1 MHDPG
6 SALIIMVTIKHTD
19 DSLSQE
25 LERII
30 AREASLLDLIR
41 NGENQ
46 SKIRQRFRRLIYHH
60 YETLGRDFPWR
71 NTDNPYHILVSEV
84 MLQQTQTQR
93 VTEKYERFIA
103 SFPDFESLARAP
115 LHDVLTAWQG
125 LGYNRRALNL
135 QKCARTIV
143 EEHDGMLPQNPD
155 ELALLPGIGKATAAS
170 IAAFAFN
177 KPVVF
182 LETNI
187 RTVFIF
193 FFFSNREMV
202 EDSDLMEAGGRMLDR
217 AHPARWY
224 NALMDYGVMLKKRHA
239 NPGRKSARY
248 RKQPSFSGSRRQLR
262 GKLIAALVESARSK
276 DELCRAAGPQG
287 GKHDISGILDEL
299 EREGF
304 VVRDKNGTYRIS

>member
-1 MHDPG
+1 
-6 SALIIMVTIKHTD
+6 MVTIKHTAN
-19 DSLSQE
+19 SPSQE
-25 LERII
+25 LQRII
-30 AREASLLDLIR
+30 AEEASLLDLIR
-41 NGENQ
+41 NGENP
-46 SKIRQRFRRLIYHH
+46 SKVKQRFRRLIYHH

-71 NTDNPYHILVSEV
+71 NTDNPYHILVSEI

-93 VTEKYERFIA
+93 VTEKYERFTA

-170 IAAFAFN
+170 IATFAFN

-193 FFFSNREMV
+193 FFFRDREMV
-202 EDSDLMEAGGRMLDR
+202 EDSDLIETGGKMLDR

-224 NALMDYGVMLKKRHA
+224 NALMDYGVMLKKRHT

-248 RKQPSFSGSRRQLR
+248 RKQSSFSGSRRQLR
-262 GKLIAALVESARSK
+262 GKIIAALVESARSK
-276 DELCRAAGPQG
+276 DELCHAAGPQG